1 MNTRVQVEHPVTE
14 MITGVDIVKEQLRIA
29 SGLPV
34 SVTQEE
40 VRFRGHAIECRIN
53 AEDPQTFLPSPG
65 RITTYHAPGGPGVRV
80 DSHIYDGYTVPPFY
94 DSLIAKVIS
103 YGETAT
109 RQWRGCARRSAP
121 GTRTRRVVH
130 GRRRQHPLPR
140 KQAGRRLSW
149 LQLRLP
155 CHRAAAEAIEDA
167 LLGAGALSVTL
178 EDAGDQ
184 PLLEP
189 RVGETPLWRELQVT
203 GLFRADADLQ
213 GIHDAI
219 EHVAGGVS
227 PQLEILEDRDWTREW
242 MRNYRPMRFGQRLWI
257 CPSWL
262 EPPDPQAV
270 NLLLDPGA
278 RLRHRHAS
286 RPRPCAWKPST
297 ALPGSRACSVVD
309 YGCGSGILAIAAL
322 TPRAPHSLLAV
333 DNDPQALA
341 ASADNAQRNG
351 IDAPQLEICQPA
363 TTTRRPGCQR
373 RRCHRQHSRRPPGRN
388 FATHSMRPSRPG
400 GTLAARRPPR
410 HNRSGAGRPATPRA
424 SF

>member
-1 MNTRVQVEHPVTE
+1 
-14 MITGVDIVKEQLRIA
+14 
-29 SGLPV
+29 
-34 SVTQEE
+34 
-40 VRFRGHAIECRIN
+40 
-53 AEDPQTFLPSPG
+53 
-65 RITTYHAPGGPGVRV
+65 
-80 DSHIYDGYTVPPFY
+80 
-94 DSLIAKVIS
+94 
-103 YGETAT
+103 
-109 RQWRGCARRSAP
+109 
-121 GTRTRRVVH
+121 
-130 GRRRQHPLPR
+130 
-140 KQAGRRLSW
+140 LSW

-270 NLLLDPGA
+270 NLLLDPGLA
-278 RLRHRHAS
+278 FGTGTH
-286 RPRPCAWKPST
+286 PTT
-297 ALPGSRACSVVD
+297 ALCLEALDALPLAGRSVVD
-309 YGCGSGILAIAAL
+309 YGCGSGILAIAAARL
-322 TPRAPHSLLAV
+322 GAARLLAV

-351 IDAPQLEICQPA
+351 VDSSTLHICQPGA
-363 TTTRRPGCQR
+363 YDASTWRARADVVIANILAGPLEELRDTLCDLL
-373 RRCHRQHSRRPPGRN
+373 
-388 FATHSMRPSRPG
+388 APG
-400 GTLAARRPPR
+400 GTLLLAGLLDTQMQALAAHYAPRIALAERGRRDEWVCLEGRLPQ
-410 HNRSGAGRPATPRA
+410 AG
-424 SF
+424 

>member
-1 MNTRVQVEHPVTE
+1 
-14 MITGVDIVKEQLRIA
+14 
-29 SGLPV
+29 
-34 SVTQEE
+34 
-40 VRFRGHAIECRIN
+40 
-53 AEDPQTFLPSPG
+53 
-65 RITTYHAPGGPGVRV
+65 
-80 DSHIYDGYTVPPFY
+80 
-94 DSLIAKVIS
+94 
-103 YGETAT
+103 
-109 RQWRGCARRSAP
+109 
-121 GTRTRRVVH
+121 
-130 GRRRQHPLPR
+130 
-140 KQAGRRLSW
+140 LSW

-270 NLLLDPGA
+270 NLLLDPGLA
-278 RLRHRHAS
+278 FGTGTH
-286 RPRPCAWKPST
+286 PTT
-297 ALPGSRACSVVD
+297 ALCLEALDALPLAGRSVVD
-309 YGCGSGILAIAAL
+309 YGCGSGILAIAAARL
-322 TPRAPHSLLAV
+322 GAARLLAV

-341 ASADNAQRNG
+341 PVPTTRSAMVSTAPPCTSASRE
-351 IDAPQLEICQPA
+351 P
-363 TTTRRPGCQR
+363 TTRRPGV
-373 RRCHRQHSRRPPGRN
+373 PGP
-388 FATHSMRPSRPG
+388 TW
-400 GTLAARRPPR
+400 
-410 HNRSGAGRPATPRA
+410 
-424 SF
+424 